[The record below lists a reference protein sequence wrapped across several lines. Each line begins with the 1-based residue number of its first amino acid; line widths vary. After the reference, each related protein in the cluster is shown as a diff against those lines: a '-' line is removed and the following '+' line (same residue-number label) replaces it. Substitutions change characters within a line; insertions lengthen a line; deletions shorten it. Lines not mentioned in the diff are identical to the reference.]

1 MKVSFNKGLSIVEI
15 VIAAGIIATSV
26 IGIVGAIQVYLKIV
40 YANTRE
46 TQAVLLLDE
55 TAEAL
60 QYLRDTSYG
69 SNIATTTA
77 STTYTLY
84 WNGTGYQLAT
94 STISLPYGMSR
105 TILFNTV
112 YRDGSDQ
119 IVSSG
124 GSLDTNTKKATINI
138 AWPYKNATTT
148 ITSEVLIHNIYA
160 N

>member
-1 MKVSFNKGLSIVEI
+1 MKISSHKGVSIVEI

-40 YANTRE
+40 YSNTRE
-46 TQAVLLLDE
+46 TQAILLLDE

-60 QYLRDTSYG
+60 QYLRDTSYS
-69 SNIATTTA
+69 SNIASTTA

-94 STISLPYGMSR
+94 STIGLPYGMSR
-105 TILFNTV
+105 TLLFSSV
-112 YRDGSDQ
+112 RRDGSDQ

-124 GSLDTNTKKATINI
+124 GTIDANTKKATINI

-148 ITSEVLIHNIYA
+148 LTSEVLIHNIYA

>member
-1 MKVSFNKGLSIVEI
+1 MKISSHKGVSIVEI
-15 VIAAGIIATSV
+15 VVAAGIIATSV

-69 SNIATTTA
+69 STIASTTA
-77 STTYTLY
+77 NTTYTLY

-94 STISLPYGMSR
+94 STISLPYDMNR
-105 TILFNTV
+105 TILFNSV

-124 GSLDTNTKKATINI
+124 GTIDSNTKKATINI
-138 AWPYKNATTT
+138 AWPYKGATTT
-148 ITSEVLIHNIYA
+148 LSSEVLIHNIYA